1 MTRLAIFRIA
11 AVGFG
16 LALTTTAP
24 ALADYRIE
32 RELTLAPGGQLVLR
46 TDSCRLT
53 VRGTSSPNARVVIT
67 SRRDD
72 FEERFDVTFEEN
84 AGEVTVTAKRRGSW
98 LRRWF
103 SWSGDR
109 VQFDIEVPY
118 ETELDLHTSGA

>member
-1 MTRLAIFRIA
+1 M
-11 AVGFG
+11 
-16 LALTTTAP
+16 
-24 ALADYRIE
+24 
-32 RELTLAPGGQLVLR
+32 
-46 TDSCRLT
+46 
-53 VRGTSSPNARVVIT
+53 RGTSSPNARVVIT

-118 ETELDLHTSGA
+118 ETELDLHTSGG